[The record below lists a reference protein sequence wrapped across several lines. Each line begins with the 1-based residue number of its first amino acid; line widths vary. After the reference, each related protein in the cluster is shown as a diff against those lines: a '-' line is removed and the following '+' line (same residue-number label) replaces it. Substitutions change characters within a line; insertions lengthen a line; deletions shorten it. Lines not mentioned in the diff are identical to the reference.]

1 MCMCKAC
8 GIRPVARGRKQ
19 IKVPHP
25 SGKKGHYE
33 IKHEDEDMC
42 SVCIGYSE
50 NSFLDDEDLDF
61 SSLGIDIPQNY
72 KHYEE
77 L

>member
-1 MCMCKAC
+1 MKCKAC
-8 GIRPVARGRKQ
+8 GNRPVARGKKQ

-25 SGKKGHYE
+25 SGKPNHYE
-33 IKHEDEDMC
+33 IRHEDEDMC

-50 NSFLDDEDLDF
+50 NSYYEEDISVLEDLDF
-61 SSLGIDIPQNY
+61 IP
-72 KHYEE
+72 KTTIHYED